1 MQLILDEH
9 VLQPMNTHTNSC
21 MMLSTVQHTVCET
34 NLPYSS
40 LVTLYM
46 RSTQHTGIWK
56 EEKHEEK
63 QQQCELFEE
72 SPF

>member
-1 MQLILDEH
+1 MQFILDEH
-9 VLQPMNTHTNSC
+9 VLQPVNTDTNSC

-46 RSTQHTGIWK
+46 RGQPNTQGF
-56 EEKHEEK
+56 EKRRNMK
-63 QQQCELFEE
+63 RNSNSVSF
-72 SPF
+72 